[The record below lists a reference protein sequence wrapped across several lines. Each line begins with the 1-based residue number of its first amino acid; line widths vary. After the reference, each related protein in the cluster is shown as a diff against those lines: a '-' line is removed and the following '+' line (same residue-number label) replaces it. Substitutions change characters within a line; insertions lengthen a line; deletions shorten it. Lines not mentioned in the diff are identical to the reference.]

1 MTTQTEY
8 PVVPQEQQLPGH
20 RYTPE
25 GVEVPAPSERD
36 VLYEVRDNVAWITLN
51 RPMILNAADWS
62 LTHHLGVALERA
74 ENDPEALV
82 VVLKGAGRAFCA
94 GGDLQ
99 SAQYYP
105 KPDDMPGPSMPDNG
119 MRIWNMPK
127 PVIAAVR
134 GHAVGLG
141 FQIAGMCDLTI
152 AAEDATIGEL
162 QLRNGLVPPMLITPF
177 NTGPKEAKWIL
188 LTGQTMTAQE
198 ALRMGIVNQVV
209 PNADLELTVEALA
222 KRMAALPTSAM
233 TTMKKI
239 INRVYEVA
247 GFAEGFDYQSDP
259 VISELTVS
267 QQRAADAVAASR
279 AAKIEAQG
287 WDAFKAE
294 RDAHYL

>member
-8 PVVPQEQQLPGH
+8 PVVPQEQQLPGR

-25 GVEVPAPSERD
+25 GIEVPAPSERD
-36 VLYEVRDNVAWITLN
+36 VLYEVRDGVAWITLN
-51 RPMILNAADWS
+51 RPMILNAVDWS

-99 SAQYYP
+99 SALFYP
-105 KPDDMPGPSMPDNG
+105 KPDDMPAPSMPDNG
-119 MRIWNMPK
+119 MRIWRMPK

-141 FQIAGMCDLTI
+141 FQIAGLCDLTI

-162 QLRNGLVPPMLITPF
+162 QIRNGLIPPMLITPF
-177 NTGPKEAKWIL
+177 NTGLKEAKWIL
-188 LTGQTMTAQE
+188 MTGSTMTAHE
-198 ALRMGIVNQVV
+198 AQRVGIVNQVV
-209 PNADLELTVEALA
+209 PTDELDATVEALA

-233 TTMKKI
+233 IAMKKI
-239 INRVYEVA
+239 INRVYEIA
-247 GFAEGFDYQSDP
+247 GFIEGMDYQSDP
-259 VISELTVS
+259 AVSEHTAS
-267 QQRAADAVAASR
+267 QQRAADTVAEKRMAML
-279 AAKIEAQG
+279 EAQG
-287 WDAFKAE
+287 WDAFKAQ
-294 RDAHYL
+294 RDANFR